1 MEVLMSNSR
10 EKQEEEEE
18 EEVERGEDDHDDHEI
33 LKRRISTH
41 PSYGLLVEAHLGCL
55 KVLFLSLSLSQ
66 MNLLNVKIRC
76 GSALIL
82 WDLST
87 ILLLFVFELLSCF
100 FFFVGVLLLL
110 HEFDPLLMLMQ

>member
-1 MEVLMSNSR
+1 
-10 EKQEEEEE
+10 
-18 EEVERGEDDHDDHEI
+18 
-33 LKRRISTH
+33 
-41 PSYGLLVEAHLGCL
+41 
-55 KVLFLSLSLSQ
+55 